1 MRSKIFKITESFP
14 GYDYDVETTTWD
26 HIVYFRID
34 DDFNFFFELPNA
46 KNSNTKPKVKIYIK
60 NDWEIFTDD
69 NLNELII
76 KTKQI
81 IDERKTA

>member
-1 MRSKIFKITESFP
+1 MISKIFKITESFP

-26 HIVYFRID
+26 NIIYFHINDNFK
-34 DDFNFFFELPNA
+34 FFFELPNK
-46 KNSNTKPKVKIYIK
+46 KNNDTKQKVKIYIK
-60 NDWEIFTDD
+60 NDWQIFTDD
-69 NLNELII
+69 NLNNLII